1 MHGCMRRL
9 TISAQACT
17 ETLSLLIAM
26 AWADGRLDDREKAG
40 VRGAAEVLN
49 LSKESREKLD
59 KSLLKAMPLD
69 QLLLDTLSPRDKAFS
84 FVAATWMSGVDDEVD
99 AKEKVVLDMLAN
111 RFGFGAERRAELE
124 AIAKDLTNKGDKRA
138 WGDEL
143 VKLFKAIPPRLEESA
158 PGDVEVA
165 FE

>member
-1 MHGCMRRL
+1 MRRL
-9 TISAQACT
+9 TISAHACT

-49 LSKESREKLD
+49 LSKEFREKLD
-59 KSLLKAMPLD
+59 KALEKAMPID
-69 QLLLDTLSPRDKAFS
+69 QILLDTLSARDKAFA
-84 FVAATWMSGVDDEVD
+84 FVAATWMSGVDDDVD
-99 AKEKVVLDMLAN
+99 AKEKVVLDMVAT
-111 RFGFGAERRAELE
+111 RFGFGAERRSELE
-124 AIAKDLTNKGDKRA
+124 AIAKDLAKGGDKRA
-138 WGDEL
+138 WGDEI
-143 VKLFKAIPPRLEESA
+143 VKLFKAIPPRLEESG